1 MRISSQRVIIGIA
14 ALSAAIPSGAQTQF
28 NNPGSVTAAKG
39 WDFLQWTGNNLDT
52 KPQNFTVNSTG
63 LSPIVGTVSDQS
75 NPGLSQSMLLL
86 DKQPPGSVNPG
97 WYGQLGPKVLYS
109 PAGPLQ
115 ILFSGGVYG
124 IGVRIEP
131 ENILPFTGSL
141 ELLDSSNNV
150 IGTPFLTTVSTGNPG
165 FLGVRW
171 NTPGIYGI
179 RMNVNVPGAT
189 NEFAVGDVGV
199 RLAPFPGGGGGGVP
213 EPGEWA
219 AMGVLGSSLALLTL
233 RARRRRLNAC

>member
-1 MRISSQRVIIGIA
+1 MRIRTTRLIVAIA
-14 ALSAAIPSGAQTQF
+14 AFSAAVPVGAQTQF
-28 NNPGSVTAAKG
+28 NNAGSVTAAKG
-39 WDFLQWTGNNLDT
+39 WDFLQWTGNNMDV
-52 KPQNFTVNSTG
+52 KAQNFTVTSTG

-124 IGVRIEP
+124 IGVRVEP
-131 ENILPFTGSL
+131 ENILPFTGSI

-150 IGTPFLTTVSTGNPG
+150 IGSPFVTTVATGNPG
-165 FLGVRW
+165 FLGVK
-171 NTPGIYGI
+171 
-179 RMNVNVPGAT
+179 
-189 NEFAVGDVGV
+189 
-199 RLAPFPGGGGGGVP
+199 
-213 EPGEWA
+213 
-219 AMGVLGSSLALLTL
+219 
-233 RARRRRLNAC
+233 